1 MTDWRSSQVLKNICW
16 IGFLEFS
23 QGDRAGEAA
32 HGDGHDE
39 DGDGSLGGHGD
50 REKRGAIGD
59 LVNYS

>member
-1 MTDWRSSQVLKNICW
+1 M
-16 IGFLEFS
+16 EFS
-23 QGDRAGEAA
+23 HCDRAGEAA

-39 DGDGSLGGHGD
+39 DGDSSLGGHGD